1 MQDIYEK
8 IVSEKHI
15 GKEANPINQYD
26 IFSLAS
32 NYARNNSNNKSNG
45 IGLVIIDIQR
55 DFVDPKRGALP
66 VKGAVKDVQKI
77 IRFIYENLEDI
88 YGIYISMD
96 THYYDSIF
104 HPYMWKKPNGE
115 DVEPFTEITLEK
127 INKHE
132 IIPLFKKEQIEYV
145 KRLEEETGNKL
156 TIWPYHCL
164 HGTDGWLI
172 EKQLNNMLLFF
183 ERAKGT
189 NINKIIKCT
198 ERFTEMVGAIRPEVT
213 TSETRFF
220 DMAWIYELKNYKE
233 IYICGESKDWGL
245 YETVYQLCD
254 MYSGDKNITKK
265 INVMMNC
272 CSAVGD
278 NTKANKKYEE
288 LSKTYGIKLIEV

>member
-115 DVEPFTEITLEK
+115 TGAT
-127 INKHE
+127 
-132 IIPLFKKEQIEYV
+132 PLVWGQEFSLPEGAV
-145 KRLEEETGNKL
+145 P
-156 TIWPYHCL
+156 TILDGYYYPSHQ
-164 HGTDGWLI
+164 GTDFYHHY
-172 EKQLNNMLLFF
+172 Q
-183 ERAKGT
+183 
-189 NINKIIKCT
+189 NI
-198 ERFTEMVGAIRPEVT
+198 F
-213 TSETRFF
+213 S
-220 DMAWIYELKNYKE
+220 
-233 IYICGESKDWGL
+233 
-245 YETVYQLCD
+245 
-254 MYSGDKNITKK
+254 
-265 INVMMNC
+265 
-272 CSAVGD
+272 
-278 NTKANKKYEE
+278 
-288 LSKTYGIKLIEV
+288 